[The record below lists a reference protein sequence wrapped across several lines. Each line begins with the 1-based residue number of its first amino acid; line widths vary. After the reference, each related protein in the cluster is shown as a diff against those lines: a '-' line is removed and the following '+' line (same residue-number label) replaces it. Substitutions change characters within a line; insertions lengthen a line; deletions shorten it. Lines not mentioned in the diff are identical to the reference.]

1 MAVRPEIDAAVG
13 GIPVRIVE
21 LSVVGARL
29 EHEERFSLAAPQLQL
44 IGIGPAVTL
53 PLRVIRTE
61 IVGRS
66 GAKLMY
72 GTGVEFTGDR
82 STIETMLSPIL
93 RSVMPDSSKDDPPAP
108 AAPKQPADV
117 PPPPVPEPEPV
128 LAGVS
133 APNASPAVAP
143 APARHSLDD
152 TWTRRVNFLGVD
164 PEDTLPYAQFRR
176 SGDRWTKTYV
186 ATADQPED
194 GFTIPRDEP
203 DLIELQRTFEY
214 ADAETQQMMRI
225 ALKAKLERSAR

>member
-1 MAVRPEIDAAVG
+1 MPVRPEIDAAVG
-13 GIPVRIVE
+13 GIPVRIAD
-21 LSVVGARL
+21 LSLAGARL

-44 IGIGPAVTL
+44 AGSGVAL

-72 GTGVEFTGDR
+72 RTGVEFTGDR
-82 STIETMLSPIL
+82 ATVEAVLSPIL
-93 RSVMPDSSKDDPPAP
+93 RSLTPDASKDDSPAP
-108 AAPKQPADV
+108 SVPKQRAV
-117 PPPPVPEPEPV
+117 PPPVVPEPEPV
-128 LAGVS
+128 LAAVA
-133 APNASPAVAP
+133 APTRPAAAPSLAP
-143 APARHSLDD
+143 APARQSLDD
-152 TWTRRVNFLGVD
+152 TWTRRINFLGID

-194 GFTIPRDEP
+194 GFTILRDEP

>member
-1 MAVRPEIDAAVG
+1 MG
-13 GIPVRIVE
+13 GIPVRVVE
-21 LSVVGARL
+21 LSLAGARL

-44 IGIGPAVTL
+44 IGSVPAVAL
-53 PLRVIRTE
+53 PLRIIRTE

-72 GTGVEFTGDR
+72 RTGVEFTGDR
-82 STIETMLSPIL
+82 ANVEAVLSPIL
-93 RSVMPDSSKDDPPAP
+93 RSLTPDASKDHSPAP
-108 AAPKQPADV
+108 PVPRQPANV
-117 PPPPVPEPEPV
+117 PPPVVPQPEPV
-128 LAGVS
+128 LAAVS
-133 APNASPAVAP
+133 APTPAPAVAA
-143 APARHSLDD
+143 APAAARQSLDD
-152 TWTRRVNFLGVD
+152 TWTRRINFLGVD

-194 GFTIPRDEP
+194 GFTILRDEP

-225 ALKAKLERSAR
+225 ALKAKLERR